1 MNFEAVSKEFQ
12 TDKIYLNNASVSVM
26 PKISIEAMKQFLI
39 DYSEMGPDSP
49 ESEIFIKELWE
60 KTRKAVSKVVKC
72 HPDEIIITQS
82 VTDGVNNV
90 ANGMNFENDSNI
102 VIRGGE
108 HEHHA
113 NYFPWL
119 KLGKRIDVRSLPV
132 DENGGFEYSD
142 LKKILDK
149 KTKLVALSHGL
160 YNSGLIL
167 PVKEIGKELQ
177 KENVPYF
184 LDTAQT
190 VGCIGE
196 FDFADTGCDFMSF
209 NGSKW
214 LCGPMGTGVFYCK
227 RESSD
232 LLEPSNIGGETAET
246 NENGELTYK
255 ELPDRFQAGFR
266 NYVGLAGMESSI
278 TFLQN
283 LGWDNIRNHII
294 NLSNLF
300 IDEIGKIPES
310 KVFGPEDESERT
322 SIVSFEI
329 EKHDPEKIV
338 SELAQK
344 GIIIAKREIYEKPV
358 LRISPHIYNT
368 KDEILRPNRRIKEIM
383 IFLVVQLLTLSK

>member
-1 MNFEAVSKEFQ
+1 MNFDSISEEFQ
-12 TDKIYLNNASVSVM
+12 TDKTYLNNASVSVM
-26 PKISIEAMKQFLI
+26 PKTSIEAMKQFLI

-49 ESEIFIKELWE
+49 ESEIFIKGLWE
-60 KTRKAVSKVVKC
+60 KTRTSIAKVVKC
-72 HPDEIIITQS
+72 NPDEIIITQS
-82 VTDGVNNV
+82 VTDGINIV
-90 ANGMNFENDSNI
+90 ANGMKFGNDSNI

-119 KLGKRIDVRSLPV
+119 KLGERIDVRSLPV
-132 DENGGFEYSD
+132 NDNGGFEFSD
-142 LKKILDK
+142 LKKILDE

-196 FDFADTGCDFMSF
+196 FDFVDTGCDFMSF

-255 ELPDRFQAGFR
+255 GLPDRFQAGFR
-266 NYVGLAGMESSI
+266 NYVGLAGMESSV

-283 LGWDNIRNHII
+283 LGWNNIRNHII
-294 NLSNLF
+294 SLSNLF
-300 IDEIGKIPES
+300 IDEIGKISES
-310 KVFGPEDESERT
+310 KVFCPENKSDRT

-329 EKHDPEKIV
+329 AKQDPEKIV

-344 GIIIAKREIYEKPV
+344 GIIIAKREIYEKAV

-368 KDEILRPNRRIKEIM
+368 KDEILN
-383 IFLVVQLLTLSK
+383 LTEELKKL

>member
-1 MNFEAVSKEFQ
+1 MNFDSISEEFQ
-12 TDKIYLNNASVSVM
+12 TDKTYLNNASVSVM
-26 PKISIEAMKQFLI
+26 PKTSIEAMKQFLI

-49 ESEIFIKELWE
+49 ESEIFIKGLWE
-60 KTRKAVSKVVKC
+60 KTRTSIAKVVKC
-72 HPDEIIITQS
+72 NPDEIIITQS
-82 VTDGVNNV
+82 VTDGINIV
-90 ANGMNFENDSNI
+90 ANGMKFENDSNI
-102 VIRGGE
+102 IIRGGE

-119 KLGKRIDVRSLPV
+119 KLQKKIDVRSLPV

-142 LKKILDK
+142 LKKVLDE

-167 PVKEIGKELQ
+167 PVKEIGNELQ
-177 KENVPYF
+177 KENIPYF

-266 NYVGLAGMESSI
+266 NYVGLAGMESSV

-283 LGWDNIRNHII
+283 LGWNNIRNHII
-294 NLSNLF
+294 SLSNLF

-310 KVFGPEDESERT
+310 KVFCPEDESERT

-329 EKHDPEKIV
+329 EKQDPEKIV

-368 KDEILRPNRRIKEIM
+368 KDEILN
-383 IFLVVQLLTLSK
+383 LTEELKKL

>member
-49 ESEIFIKELWE
+49 ESEIFIKGLWE
-60 KTRKAVSKVVKC
+60 KTRKAVSNVVKC

-82 VTDGVNNV
+82 VTDGINNV
-90 ANGMNFENDSNI
+90 ANGMKFENDSNI

-132 DENGGFEYSD
+132 NDNGGFEYSD
-142 LKKILDK
+142 LKKILDE

-300 IDEIGKIPES
+300 INEIGKIPES
-310 KVFGPEDESERT
+310 KVFGPENEAERT

-329 EKHDPEKIV
+329 EKHDPEIIV
-338 SELAQK
+338 SELSQK
-344 GIIIAKREIYEKPV
+344 GIIIAKREIYDKPV
-358 LRISPHIYNT
+358 LRISPHVYNT
-368 KDEILRPNRRIKEIM
+368 KDEILE
-383 IFLVVQLLTLSK
+383 LVEELKKL

>member
-1 MNFEAVSKEFQ
+1 MNFDSISEEFQ
-12 TDKIYLNNASVSVM
+12 TDKTYLNNASVSVM
-26 PKISIEAMKQFLI
+26 PKTSIEAMKQFLI

-49 ESEIFIKELWE
+49 ESEIFIKGLWE
-60 KTRKAVSKVVKC
+60 KTRTSIAKVVKC
-72 HPDEIIITQS
+72 NPDEIIITQS
-82 VTDGVNNV
+82 VTDGINIV
-90 ANGMNFENDSNI
+90 ANGMKFGNDSNI

-119 KLGKRIDVRSLPV
+119 KLGERIDVRSLPV
-132 DENGGFEYSD
+132 NDNGGFEYSD
-142 LKKILDK
+142 LKKILDE

-266 NYVGLAGMESSI
+266 NYVGLAGMESSV

-283 LGWDNIRNHII
+283 LGWNNIRNHII
-294 NLSNLF
+294 SLSNLF

-310 KVFGPEDESERT
+310 KVFCPEDESERT

-329 EKHDPEKIV
+329 AKQDPEKIV

-368 KDEILRPNRRIKEIM
+368 KDEILN
-383 IFLVVQLLTLSK
+383 LTEELKKL

>member
-1 MNFEAVSKEFQ
+1 MNFDSISKEFQ
-12 TDKIYLNNASVSVM
+12 TDKTYLNNASVSVM
-26 PKISIEAMKQFLI
+26 PKTSIEAMKQFLI

-49 ESEIFIKELWE
+49 ESEIFIKRLWE
-60 KTRKAVSKVVKC
+60 KTRTSIAKVVKC
-72 HPDEIIITQS
+72 NPDEIIITQS
-82 VTDGVNNV
+82 VTDGINIV
-90 ANGMNFENDSNI
+90 ANGMKFGNDSNI

-119 KLGKRIDVRSLPV
+119 KLGERIDVRSLPV
-132 DENGGFEYSD
+132 NDNGGFEYSD
-142 LKKILDK
+142 LKKILDE

-246 NENGELTYK
+246 NENRELTYK

-266 NYVGLAGMESSI
+266 NYVGLAGMESSV

-283 LGWDNIRNHII
+283 LGWNNIRNHII
-294 NLSNLF
+294 SLSNLF

-310 KVFGPEDESERT
+310 KVFCPEDESKRT

-329 EKHDPEKIV
+329 EKQDPEKIV
-338 SELAQK
+338 TELAQK
-344 GIIIAKREIYEKPV
+344 GIIVAKREIYEKPV

-368 KDEILRPNRRIKEIM
+368 KDEILS
-383 IFLVVQLLTLSK
+383 LVEELKKL

>member
-1 MNFEAVSKEFQ
+1 MNFDSISEEFQ
-12 TDKIYLNNASVSVM
+12 TDKTYLNNASVSVM
-26 PKISIEAMKQFLI
+26 PKTSIEAMKQFLT

-49 ESEIFIKELWE
+49 ESEIFIKGLWE
-60 KTRKAVSKVVKC
+60 KTRTSIAKVVKC
-72 HPDEIIITQS
+72 NPDEIIITQS
-82 VTDGVNNV
+82 VTDGINIV
-90 ANGMNFENDSNI
+90 ANGMKFENDSNI
-102 VIRGGE
+102 IIRGGE

-119 KLGKRIDVRSLPV
+119 KLQKKIDVRSLPV

-142 LKKILDK
+142 LKKVLDE

-177 KENVPYF
+177 KENIPYF

-266 NYVGLAGMESSI
+266 NYVGLAGMESSV

-283 LGWDNIRNHII
+283 LGWNNIRNHII
-294 NLSNLF
+294 SLSNLF
-300 IDEIGKIPES
+300 IDEIGKISES
-310 KVFGPEDESERT
+310 KVFCPENESERT

-329 EKHDPEKIV
+329 EKQDPEKIV

-368 KDEILRPNRRIKEIM
+368 KDEILS
-383 IFLVVQLLTLSK
+383 LVEELKKL

>member
-1 MNFEAVSKEFQ
+1 MNFDSISEEFQ
-12 TDKIYLNNASVSVM
+12 TDKTYLNNASVSVM
-26 PKISIEAMKQFLI
+26 PKTSIEAMKQFLI

-49 ESEIFIKELWE
+49 ESEIFVKGLWE
-60 KTRKAVSKVVKC
+60 KTRTSIAKVVKC
-72 HPDEIIITQS
+72 NPDEIIITQS
-82 VTDGVNNV
+82 VTDGINIV
-90 ANGMNFENDSNI
+90 ANGMKFGNDSNI

-119 KLGKRIDVRSLPV
+119 KLGERIDVRSLPV
-132 DENGGFEYSD
+132 NDNGGFEYSD
-142 LKKILDK
+142 LKKILDE

-266 NYVGLAGMESSI
+266 NYVGLAGMESSV

-283 LGWDNIRNHII
+283 LGWNNIRNHII
-294 NLSNLF
+294 SLSNLF

-310 KVFGPEDESERT
+310 KVFCPEDESERT

-329 EKHDPEKIV
+329 KKHDPEKIV

-368 KDEILRPNRRIKEIM
+368 KDEILN
-383 IFLVVQLLTLSK
+383 LTEELKKL

>member
-1 MNFEAVSKEFQ
+1 MNFDSISEEFQ
-12 TDKIYLNNASVSVM
+12 TDKTYLNNASVSVM
-26 PKISIEAMKQFLI
+26 PKTSIEAMKQFLI

-49 ESEIFIKELWE
+49 ESEIFIKGLWE
-60 KTRKAVSKVVKC
+60 KTRTSIAKVVKC
-72 HPDEIIITQS
+72 NPDEIIITQS
-82 VTDGVNNV
+82 VTDGINIV
-90 ANGMNFENDSNI
+90 ANGMKFENDSNI
-102 VIRGGE
+102 IIRGGE

-119 KLGKRIDVRSLPV
+119 KLQKKIDVRSLPV

-142 LKKILDK
+142 LKKVLDE

-167 PVKEIGKELQ
+167 PVKEIGNELQ
-177 KENVPYF
+177 KENIPYF

-266 NYVGLAGMESSI
+266 NYVGLAGMESSV

-283 LGWDNIRNHII
+283 LGWNNIRNHII
-294 NLSNLF
+294 SLSNLF
-300 IDEIGKIPES
+300 IDEIGKISES
-310 KVFGPEDESERT
+310 KVFCPEDESERT

-329 EKHDPEKIV
+329 EKQDPEKIV

-368 KDEILRPNRRIKEIM
+368 KDEILS
-383 IFLVVQLLTLSK
+383 LVEELKKL

>member
-1 MNFEAVSKEFQ
+1 M
-12 TDKIYLNNASVSVM
+12 
-26 PKISIEAMKQFLI
+26 
-39 DYSEMGPDSP
+39 
-49 ESEIFIKELWE
+49 
-60 KTRKAVSKVVKC
+60 
-72 HPDEIIITQS
+72 
-82 VTDGVNNV
+82 
-90 ANGMNFENDSNI
+90 
-102 VIRGGE
+102 
-108 HEHHA
+108 
-113 NYFPWL
+113 
-119 KLGKRIDVRSLPV
+119 
-132 DENGGFEYSD
+132 
-142 LKKILDK
+142 
-149 KTKLVALSHGL
+149 ALSHGL

-167 PVKEIGKELQ
+167 PVKEIGNELQ
-177 KENVPYF
+177 KENIPYF

-266 NYVGLAGMESSI
+266 NY
-278 TFLQN
+278 
-283 LGWDNIRNHII
+283 
-294 NLSNLF
+294 
-300 IDEIGKIPES
+300 
-310 KVFGPEDESERT
+310 ESERT

-329 EKHDPEKIV
+329 EKQDPEKIV
-338 SELAQK
+338 SELSQK

-368 KDEILRPNRRIKEIM
+368 KDEILS
-383 IFLVVQLLTLSK
+383 LVEELKKL

>member
-1 MNFEAVSKEFQ
+1 MNFDSISEEFQ
-12 TDKIYLNNASVSVM
+12 TDKTYLNNASVSVM
-26 PKISIEAMKQFLI
+26 PKTSIEAMKQFLI

-49 ESEIFIKELWE
+49 ESEIFIKGLWE
-60 KTRKAVSKVVKC
+60 KTRTSIAKVVKC
-72 HPDEIIITQS
+72 NPDEIIITQS
-82 VTDGVNNV
+82 VTDGINIV
-90 ANGMNFENDSNI
+90 ANGMKFENDSNI

-119 KLGKRIDVRSLPV
+119 KLQKKIDVRSLPV

-142 LKKILDK
+142 LKKVLDE

-167 PVKEIGKELQ
+167 PVKEIGNELQ
-177 KENVPYF
+177 KENIPYF

-266 NYVGLAGMESSI
+266 NYVGLAGMESSV

-283 LGWDNIRNHII
+283 IGWNNIRNHII
-294 NLSNLF
+294 SLSNLF

-310 KVFGPEDESERT
+310 KVFCPEDESERT

-329 EKHDPEKIV
+329 EKQDPEKIV
-338 SELAQK
+338 SELSQK

-368 KDEILRPNRRIKEIM
+368 KDEILS
-383 IFLVVQLLTLSK
+383 LVEELKKL

>member
-1 MNFEAVSKEFQ
+1 MNFDSISEEFQ
-12 TDKIYLNNASVSVM
+12 TDKTYLNNASVSVM
-26 PKISIEAMKQFLI
+26 PKTSIEAMKQFLI

-49 ESEIFIKELWE
+49 ESEIFIKGLWE
-60 KTRKAVSKVVKC
+60 KTRTSIAKVVKC
-72 HPDEIIITQS
+72 NPDEIIITQS
-82 VTDGVNNV
+82 VTDGINIV
-90 ANGMNFENDSNI
+90 ANGMKFENDSNI

-119 KLGKRIDVRSLPV
+119 KLGERIDVRSLPV
-132 DENGGFEYSD
+132 NDNGGFEYSD
-142 LKKILDK
+142 LKKILDE

-255 ELPDRFQAGFR
+255 GLPDRFQAGFR
-266 NYVGLAGMESSI
+266 NYVGLAGMESSV

-283 LGWDNIRNHII
+283 LGWNNIRNHII
-294 NLSNLF
+294 SLSNLF

-310 KVFGPEDESERT
+310 KVFCPEDESERT

-329 EKHDPEKIV
+329 KKHDPEKIV

-368 KDEILRPNRRIKEIM
+368 KDEILN
-383 IFLVVQLLTLSK
+383 LTEELKKL

>member
-1 MNFEAVSKEFQ
+1 MNFDSISEEFQ
-12 TDKIYLNNASVSVM
+12 TDKTYLNNASVSVM
-26 PKISIEAMKQFLI
+26 PKTSIEAMKQFLI

-49 ESEIFIKELWE
+49 ESEIFIKGLWE
-60 KTRKAVSKVVKC
+60 KTRTSIAKVVKC
-72 HPDEIIITQS
+72 NPDEIIITQS
-82 VTDGVNNV
+82 VTDGINIV
-90 ANGMNFENDSNI
+90 ANGMKFENDSNI
-102 VIRGGE
+102 IIRGGE

-119 KLGKRIDVRSLPV
+119 KLQKKIDVRSLPV

-142 LKKILDK
+142 LKKVLDE

-167 PVKEIGKELQ
+167 PVKEIGNELQ
-177 KENVPYF
+177 KENIPYF

-266 NYVGLAGMESSI
+266 NYVGLAGMESSV

-283 LGWDNIRNHII
+283 LGWNNIRNHII
-294 NLSNLF
+294 SLSNLF

-310 KVFGPEDESERT
+310 KVFCPEDESERT

-329 EKHDPEKIV
+329 EKQDPEKIV
-338 SELAQK
+338 SELSQK

-368 KDEILRPNRRIKEIM
+368 KDEILS
-383 IFLVVQLLTLSK
+383 LVEELKKL

>member
-1 MNFEAVSKEFQ
+1 MNFDSISKEFQ
-12 TDKIYLNNASVSVM
+12 TEKIYLNNASVSVM

-39 DYSEMGPDSP
+39 NYSEIGPDSP

-60 KTRKAVSKVVKC
+60 KTRKAVAGIVKC

-82 VTDGVNNV
+82 VTDGINIV
-90 ANGMNFENDSNI
+90 ANGMRFDNDSNV

-119 KLGKRIDVRSLPV
+119 KLGEKIDVRNLPV
-132 DENGGFEYSD
+132 DENGGFQNSD
-142 LKKILDK
+142 LKKSLDK
-149 KTKLVALSHGL
+149 RTKLVALSHGL

-177 KENVPYF
+177 KENIPYF

-227 RESSD
+227 RESSN
-232 LLEPSNIGGETAET
+232 LLEPLNIGGESANS
-246 NENGELTYK
+246 NEKDGLTYK
-255 ELPDRFQAGFR
+255 ELPDRFQTGFR

-283 LGWDNIRNHII
+283 LGWNNIRNHII
-294 NLSNLF
+294 SLSNLF
-300 IDEIGKIPES
+300 IDEIGKISES
-310 KVFGPEDESERT
+310 KIFGPENEAERT

-329 EKHDPEKIV
+329 KNHDTEKIV
-338 SELAQK
+338 SVLAQK
-344 GIIIAKREIYEKPV
+344 GIIIAKREIYEKPI
-358 LRISPHIYNT
+358 LRISPHVYNT
-368 KDEILRPNRRIKEIM
+368 KDEILG
-383 IFLVVQLLTLSK
+383 LVEELKKL

>member
-1 MNFEAVSKEFQ
+1 MNFDSISEEFQ
-12 TDKIYLNNASVSVM
+12 TDKTYLNNASVSVM
-26 PKISIEAMKQFLI
+26 PKVSIEKMKQFLI

-60 KTRKAVSKVVKC
+60 KTRKSIAKVVKC
-72 HPDEIIITQS
+72 NPDEIIITQS
-82 VTDGVNNV
+82 VTDGINIV
-90 ANGMNFENDSNI
+90 ANGMEFEDNSNI

-119 KLGKRIDVRSLPV
+119 KLGKKIDVRSLQI
-132 DENGGFEYSD
+132 DENGGFPNSD
-142 LKKILDK
+142 LKKLLDE

-177 KENVPYF
+177 KENIPYF

-214 LCGPMGTGVFYCK
+214 LCGPMGTGIFYCK

-232 LLEPSNIGGETAET
+232 LLEPLNIGGESAET
-246 NENGELTYK
+246 NKDGDLTYK
-255 ELPDRFQAGFR
+255 ELPDRFQTGFR
-266 NYVGLAGMESSI
+266 NYVGLAGMESSV

-283 LGWDNIRNHII
+283 LGWNNIRNHII

-310 KVFGPEDESERT
+310 KVFGPENESDRT

-338 SELAQK
+338 SKLAEK

-368 KDEILRPNRRIKEIM
+368 RDEILS
-383 IFLVVQLLTLSK
+383 LVEELKKL

>member
-1 MNFEAVSKEFQ
+1 MNFESISKEFQ

-39 DYSEMGPDSP
+39 NYSEMGPDSP
-49 ESEIFIKELWE
+49 ESEVFIKELWE
-60 KTRKAVSKVVKC
+60 KTRKAVSGIVKC

-82 VTDGVNNV
+82 VTDGINIV
-90 ANGMNFENDSNI
+90 ANGMKFDNDSNV

-119 KLGKRIDVRSLPV
+119 KLGEKIDVRNLPV
-132 DENGGFEYSD
+132 DENGGFQNSD
-142 LKKILDK
+142 LKKSLDK
-149 KTKLVALSHGL
+149 RTKLVALSHGL

-177 KENVPYF
+177 KENIPYF

-196 FDFADTGCDFMSF
+196 FDFAETGCDFMSF

-227 RESSD
+227 QESSD
-232 LLEPSNIGGETAET
+232 LLEPLSIGGESADSTK
-246 NENGELTYK
+246 NGDLTYK
-255 ELPDRFQAGFR
+255 ELPDRFQTGFR
-266 NYVGLAGMESSI
+266 NYVGLVGMESSV

-283 LGWDNIRNHII
+283 LGLDNIRKHII
-294 NLSNLF
+294 KLSNLF

-310 KVFGPEDESERT
+310 RIFGPENEIQRT
-322 SIVSFEI
+322 SIVSFHI
-329 EKHDPEKIV
+329 GKKDPEEIV
-338 SELAQK
+338 SALAGK
-344 GIIIAKREIYEKPV
+344 GIIIAKREIYEKPI
-358 LRISPHIYNT
+358 LRISPHVFNT
-368 KDEILRPNRRIKEIM
+368 KDEILE
-383 IFLVVQLLTLSK
+383 LVDELQRL

>member
-1 MNFEAVSKEFQ
+1 MNFDSISEEFQ
-12 TDKIYLNNASVSVM
+12 TDKTYLNNASVSVM
-26 PKISIEAMKQFLI
+26 PKTSIEAMKQFLI

-60 KTRKAVSKVVKC
+60 RTRTSIAKVVKC

-82 VTDGVNNV
+82 VTDGINIV
-90 ANGMNFENDSNI
+90 ANGMKFENDSNI
-102 VIRGGE
+102 IIRGGE

-119 KLGKRIDVRSLPV
+119 KLRKKIDVRSLPV

-142 LKKILDK
+142 LKKVLDE

-167 PVKEIGKELQ
+167 PVKEIGNELQ
-177 KENVPYF
+177 KENIPYF

-266 NYVGLAGMESSI
+266 NYVGLAGMESSV

-283 LGWDNIRNHII
+283 LGWNNIRNHII
-294 NLSNLF
+294 SLSNLF
-300 IDEIGKIPES
+300 IDEIGKISES
-310 KVFGPEDESERT
+310 KVFCPENESERT

-329 EKHDPEKIV
+329 EKQDPEKIV
-338 SELAQK
+338 SELSQK

-368 KDEILRPNRRIKEIM
+368 KDEILS
-383 IFLVVQLLTLSK
+383 LVEELKKL

>member
-1 MNFEAVSKEFQ
+1 MNFDSISEEFQ
-12 TDKIYLNNASVSVM
+12 TDKTYLNNASVSAM
-26 PKISIEAMKQFLI
+26 PKVSIEKMKQFLI

-60 KTRKAVSKVVKC
+60 KTRKSIAKVVKC
-72 HPDEIIITQS
+72 NPDEIIITQS
-82 VTDGVNNV
+82 VTDGINIV
-90 ANGMNFENDSNI
+90 ANGMKFEDNSNI

-119 KLGKRIDVRSLPV
+119 KLGKKIDVRSLQI
-132 DENGGFEYSD
+132 DENGGFPNSD
-142 LKKILDK
+142 LKKLLDE

-177 KENVPYF
+177 KENIPYF

-214 LCGPMGTGVFYCK
+214 LCGPMGTGIFYCK
-227 RESSD
+227 REASD
-232 LLEPSNIGGETAET
+232 LLEPLNIGGESAET
-246 NENGELTYK
+246 NKDGDLTYK
-255 ELPDRFQAGFR
+255 ELPDRFQTGFR
-266 NYVGLAGMESSI
+266 NYVGLAGMESSV

-283 LGWDNIRNHII
+283 LGWNNIRNHII

-310 KVFGPEDESERT
+310 KVFGPENESDRT

-338 SELAQK
+338 SKLAEK

-368 KDEILRPNRRIKEIM
+368 RDEILS
-383 IFLVVQLLTLSK
+383 LVEELKKL